1 MDASY
6 EGLKHLAENLLSE
19 GTTSFLATT
28 MTQSDENIIKA
39 LANIAKY
46 HQEQQQGTAAE
57 IVGIHL
63 EGPFISE
70 HKVGAKIHNM
80 CNDLPWIKFNNFNK
94 VRKV

>member
-39 LANIAKY
+39 LAIKY

-70 HKVGAKIHNM
+70 HKVGAQN
-80 CNDLPWIKFNNFNK
+80 PQYVTTF
-94 VRKV
+94 RG